1 LRIADYGL
9 RILRSCTRG
18 ETCQLRQSAIRNPKS
33 AIVRS
38 VIGIL
43 AGLLLLPSVAL
54 AAEGSGDKWGPWLTI
69 GRFFNLALVIGVVVW
84 VARKPL
90 ASFFA
95 GRTQSIQEQLAA
107 ARKAREEAEAKLAE
121 IESQMSHLDEELRD
135 LEAAAEKEAQDEYQR
150 LLAET
155 QRDADKIVERA
166 RQEID
171 GLTRTAQMEL
181 KAHVAQLSVRLAEE
195 GIRREITDQDRDRL
209 FMRFVTKLGAKQ

>member
-1 LRIADYGL
+1 LQISDFGL
-9 RILRSCTRG
+9 RIVLADTSHPACSF
-18 ETCQLRQSAIRNPKS
+18 LKSAIRNLQSAIGKS
-33 AIVRS
+33 AI
-38 VIGIL
+38 GM
-43 AGLLLLPSVAL
+43 LLLPTVVL
-54 AAEGSGDKWGPWLTI
+54 AAEGSGDRWGPWLTI

-107 ARKAREEAEAKLAE
+107 AGKAREEAEAKLAE

-135 LEAAAEKEAQDEYQR
+135 LEAAAEKEAQDEYRR

-195 GIRREITDQDRDRL
+195 GIRREITDEDRDRL

>member
-1 LRIADYGL
+1 MQICRLRIVSAEMSHPACSFL
-9 RILRSCTRG
+9 K
-18 ETCQLRQSAIRNPKS
+18 SAIRNLKS
-33 AIVRS
+33 AI
-38 VIGIL
+38 GM
-43 AGLLLLPSVAL
+43 LLLPSVAL

-90 ASFFA
+90 TSFFA

-121 IESQMSHLDEELRD
+121 IESQMSHLNEELRD
-135 LEAAAEKEAQDEYQR
+135 LEAAAEKEAQDEYRR

-209 FMRFVTKLGAKQ
+209 FMRFVTRLGAKQ

>member
-1 LRIADYGL
+1 
-9 RILRSCTRG
+9 
-18 ETCQLRQSAIRNPKS
+18 
-33 AIVRS
+33 
-38 VIGIL
+38 
-43 AGLLLLPSVAL
+43 
-54 AAEGSGDKWGPWLTI
+54 
-69 GRFFNLALVIGVVVW
+69 VVW

-95 GRTQSIQEQLAA
+95 GRAQSIQEQLAA
-107 ARKAREEAEAKLAE
+107 ARKAREEADAKLAE
-121 IESQMSHLDEELRD
+121 IESQMSHLDEQLRD
-135 LEAAAEKEAQDEYQR
+135 LGVAAEKEAQDEYQR

-166 RQEID
+166 RQEIE

-181 KAHVAQLSVRLAEE
+181 KAHVAELSVRLAEE

>member
-1 LRIADYGL
+1 M
-9 RILRSCTRG
+9 
-18 ETCQLRQSAIRNPKS
+18 
-33 AIVRS
+33 
-38 VIGIL
+38 
-43 AGLLLLPSVAL
+43 LLLPAMAL

-107 ARKAREEAEAKLAE
+107 ARKAREEAEAKLGQL
-121 IESQMSHLDEELRD
+121 ESQMSHLDEELRE
-135 LEAAAEKEAQDEYQR
+135 LEAAAKKEAQDEYQR
-150 LLAET
+150 LLTET
-155 QRDADKIVERA
+155 QHDADKIVERA

-171 GLTRTAQMEL
+171 GLTRTAHMEL
-181 KAHVAQLSVRLAEE
+181 KAQAAELAVRLAEE
-195 GIRREITDQDRDRL
+195 GIRREMTDQDRDRL